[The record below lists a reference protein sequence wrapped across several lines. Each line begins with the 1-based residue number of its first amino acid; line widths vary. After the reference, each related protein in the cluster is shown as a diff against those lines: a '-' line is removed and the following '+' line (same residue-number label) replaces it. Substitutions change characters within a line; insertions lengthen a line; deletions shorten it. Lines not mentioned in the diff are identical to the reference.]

1 MTEANFQGMSRQE
14 LLQYIT
20 EHREDREAFYAY
32 MDKLNTEPVLATL
45 PASESIDDSE
55 VVRTIEKVLQI
66 KAGKPKINQLSDQ
79 TSESP

>member
-1 MTEANFQGMSRQE
+1 
-14 LLQYIT
+14 
-20 EHREDREAFYAY
+20 

-55 VVRTIEKVLQI
+55 IARTIEKVLQI
-66 KAGKPKINQLSDQ
+66 KAGKPTINQLSDQ